1 MADQLAA
8 ALLSTAI
15 AAYGPREHTGRLS
28 ARGRSLLFP
37 QPTAF
42 VPSPPTGSH
51 CSHRPAPTGCPARSP
66 TVAAADAAKQRQLM
80 AAGGLMTIR
89 ACGFPWAVVVV
100 VEWGE
105 HATWLVGREGKRQS
119 SERRLWGLVALRAKT
134 LLRAISAAAVENQ
147 FDGSAAL
154 AERASAYLP
163 VIGRL
168 FRCVTGAHVFSGTE
182 SSSASSFS
190 PT

>member
-28 ARGRSLLFP
+28 ARGWSLLFP

-89 ACGFPWAVVVV
+89 ACGFPWAAVA
-100 VEWGE
+100 EWGGGS
-105 HATWLVGREGKRQS
+105 TPRGWSDGKESVNRPN
-119 SERRLWGLVALRAKT
+119 VAYGA
-134 LLRAISAAAVENQ
+134 LLHCAQR
-147 FDGSAAL
+147 
-154 AERASAYLP
+154 P
-163 VIGRL
+163 
-168 FRCVTGAHVFSGTE
+168 C
-182 SSSASSFS
+182 
-190 PT
+190 